1 MPRRKPAAKRQGRG
15 TSDVGELHVVK
26 GVETPP
32 LPRLSGK
39 VPLKYTR
46 EVWRSFWSSSLPQLL
61 TAADHV
67 ALLRLFGMYDERE
80 RLDRQFRRSPFVTGS
95 TGQTVAHPSAKL
107 VASLDGRIVAL
118 EDRFGI
124 TPLARMKLGIAVGEA
139 ARSLEDLNSEFDEDL
154 NGEEIDPRVG
164 SIEVAEVETGG

>member
-1 MPRRKPAAKRQGRG
+1 
-15 TSDVGELHVVK
+15 
-26 GVETPP
+26 
-32 LPRLSGK
+32 
-39 VPLKYTR
+39 
-46 EVWRSFWSSSLPQLL
+46 
-61 TAADHV
+61 
-67 ALLRLFGMYDERE
+67 MYDERE

-139 ARSLEDLNSEFDEDL
+139 ALSLEDLNSEFDE
-154 NGEEIDPRVG
+154 EETEEDADPRL
-164 SIEVAEVETGG
+164 EVLEVDEAD